1 MLLFVIYLIAEKPSD
16 ALGRDIIESTLS
28 AATLTV
34 ATPNLTPYQTEMSV
48 EMQLKDPKYIP
59 LIEGTRKYVGKST
72 PSVPRRLI
80 KQSYETPLEVIWN
93 DVGKPMNSQLSRRR
107 HQAMRAQ
114 GTRHRFQTSL
124 RKATAWHS
132 RTTLGCDA
140 AKIRQTFYI
149 WTSEWHDTGNGKT
162 DASIE
167 TPIVQKPPK
176 RLHIWQKLTSQRKE
190 ATFGIE
196 KSRNAIGHDVRKPT
210 LRGLKLRHIEQM

>member
-48 EMQLKDPKYIP
+48 EMQLKDPKYIA

-124 RKATAWHS
+124 RKATA
-132 RTTLGCDA
+132 
-140 AKIRQTFYI
+140 
-149 WTSEWHDTGNGKT
+149 
-162 DASIE
+162 
-167 TPIVQKPPK
+167 
-176 RLHIWQKLTSQRKE
+176 
-190 ATFGIE
+190 
-196 KSRNAIGHDVRKPT
+196 
-210 LRGLKLRHIEQM
+210 